1 MSEAST
7 SERGDGLSIKQE
19 RSASEGA
26 VHSLSMR
33 WIRNTLCFIVTFL
46 IVLPVQGQ
54 RIGIEARSPNSI
66 SIILPQ
72 VDDAW
77 LRLQRRD
84 GFGAWRTAAE
94 PLFGLEEFSVP
105 SGSEGLVMF
114 RFERFMAPE
123 PPYTIGVL
131 GDSTA
136 SGVFFDGRLAAWS
149 WIEELRL
156 HAKFDTRIVSS
167 AEPGLS
173 TKNVLNSRRTRLELI
188 GRLRPEFVLIQLGQ
202 LDFYTSDQ
210 EGKATTLIE
219 YADNLRILVDVI
231 RSWGGTPILVTPL
244 PWRLFEPDGSPSNVL
259 RDRSEVMLELGAEL
273 GLFVIDIHRSLGFH
287 YRSVSGD
294 ELESL
299 GAIDDFHLSEKGA
312 KLAAVLVLNGL
323 PKHLR
328 DLLFDVTAN

>member
-1 MSEAST
+1 MYEAGAGFSV
-7 SERGDGLSIKQE
+7 KQE
-19 RSASEGA
+19 RAASGGLVYRE
-26 VHSLSMR
+26 LLR
-33 WIRNTLCFIVTFL
+33 WWGRGGVALLMFL

-54 RIGIEARSPNSI
+54 RIGITAGSPNSI
-66 SIILPQ
+66 SILLPQ

-94 PLFGLEEFSVP
+94 PLFGLGEFSVP

-114 RFERFMAPE
+114 RFEQFMAPE

-136 SGVFFDGRLAAWS
+136 AGAYFDGQLAAWS

-156 HAKFDTRIVSS
+156 HAQFDTRIVSS

-173 TKNVLNSRRTRLELI
+173 TKNVLNSRRTRLELL

-202 LDFYTSDQ
+202 LDFYTQDQ
-210 EGKATTLIE
+210 EGKATSLME

-231 RSWGGTPILVTPL
+231 RSWGGAPILVTPL
-244 PWRLFEPDGSPSNVL
+244 PWRLFEPDGSPSNIL
-259 RDRSEVMLELGAEL
+259 RDRSEVMLELGSEL
-273 GLFVIDIHRSLGFH
+273 GLFVIDMHQSLGFH